1 MTLQCRATSNQC
13 WNKAVYVNVE
23 IYKIKQ
29 RWINVVYFNVDLS
42 NVKQRRINVVI
53 FNVDFQNVGQRCEC
67 DHLKKKNKRRLKYKI
82 IFLSFKEYAGLKIL
96 FILFPILRG
105 KCKRIFA
112 EPQKFLKHWIC
123 WLTKTALKLSHFLK
137 YLLDFTS
144 TRRQVQ
150 AHLSQFWFYLYL
162 LNVLQDRNTT
172 F

>member
-1 MTLQCRATSNQC
+1 MTLQRRATSNQC

-112 EPQKFLKHWIC
+112 EPQK
-123 WLTKTALKLSHFLK
+123 
-137 YLLDFTS
+137 S
-144 TRRQVQ
+144 TGFYIHKK
-150 AHLSQFWFYLYL
+150 ASSGTLWLSQFWFYLYL

>member
-1 MTLQCRATSNQC
+1 MTLQRRATSNQC

-42 NVKQRRINVVI
+42 NVKQRRIKVVI

-112 EPQKFLKHWIC
+112 EPQKFLKHWISV
-123 WLTKTALKLSHFLK
+123 TKTMLKLSRFLK
-137 YLLDFTS
+137 CLLNFTF
-144 TRRQVQ
+144 TGRQVQ
-150 AHLSQFWFYLYL
+150 AHYDYRSFNFIYI
-162 LNVLQDRNTT
+162 